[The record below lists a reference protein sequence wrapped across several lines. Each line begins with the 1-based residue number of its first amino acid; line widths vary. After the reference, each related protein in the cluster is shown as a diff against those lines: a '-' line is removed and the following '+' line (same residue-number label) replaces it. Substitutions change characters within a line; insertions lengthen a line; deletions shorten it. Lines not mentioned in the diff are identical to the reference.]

1 MFTWSWQE
9 SHRSDALFGVS
20 RLDATADSNHSCY
33 MKCPFF
39 WTMAVTEQTETEH
52 LSETW
57 YQKDNV
63 VYLALVRIWP
73 LIQQRLRDIN
83 GSRTIKDQI
92 DILGSLKMLQETLKT
107 MFLVIHLDI
116 PNQSWILNIWLWRF
130 WCSDGDSM
138 IFDGLG
144 TRIGW
149 AIRWRL
155 LCQYDMFGIVWDWLA
170 CQRKMVRTATYSPFT
185 EYHNTVAKMTLCSS
199 KTPSMVLPLWHY
211 CSLFETEPMPLTIE
225 TFFRRL
231 PKRCTH
237 SWQFLELFHRM
248 PHMQGNMPLAAL

>member
-1 MFTWSWQE
+1 MFTWCWQK

-20 RLDATADSNHSCY
+20 RLDATADSNHSCC

-73 LIQQRLRDIN
+73 LIQQQLRDIN
-83 GSRTIKDQI
+83 DFRAIKDQI

-144 TRIGW
+144 THIGW

-155 LCQYDMFGIVWDWLA
+155 LCQYEYDMFGIVQDGLLLTNAKGCPLLLIPHLQSTTTQWSKGHYVSVKHLPWFFL
-170 CQRKMVRTATYSPFT
+170 CG
-185 EYHNTVAKMTLCSS
+185 TVA
-199 KTPSMVLPLWHY
+199 
-211 CSLFETEPMPLTIE
+211 LFL
-225 TFFRRL
+225 RL
-231 PKRCTH
+231 NQCH
-237 SWQFLELFHRM
+237 
-248 PHMQGNMPLAAL
+248 